1 MLLEDLR
8 NAQSSSGWTEMMIGK
23 NSNRKKG
30 QELKMVN
37 MQVNTKKQMF
47 LFKNF
52 FKRQYAGKRKYS

>member
-1 MLLEDLR
+1 
-8 NAQSSSGWTEMMIGK
+8 MMIGK